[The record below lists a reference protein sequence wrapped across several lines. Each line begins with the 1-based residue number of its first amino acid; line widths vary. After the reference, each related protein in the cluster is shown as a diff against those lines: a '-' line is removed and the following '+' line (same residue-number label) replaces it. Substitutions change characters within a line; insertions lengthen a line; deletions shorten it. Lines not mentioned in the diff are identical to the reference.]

1 MCMCRLLTDLNMVY
15 SLLTTDTGTVWYL
28 WSQCHVKTPA
38 SISTPTKV
46 PSYKLL
52 YWLVSYLSKMT
63 LAFRDEKEKKS
74 MKSRPQKP
82 GFETDSN
89 H

>member
-52 YWLVSYLSKMT
+52 YSYLSKMT

-82 GFETDSN
+82 GFETDNN